1 MPKVMKLADKTGVER
16 ILEAGLFNSRWLLAP
31 FYLGLVLSLVMLLVA
46 FVTELARTLPIVF
59 TMDSEQVILT
69 VLLLIDLSL
78 AGNLVLIVVFSGYE
92 NFVSKIDTGDS
103 EDRPSWMG
111 TLDFSG
117 LKMKLIGSIIAI
129 SAISLL
135 RAFMTIVQPDVVPD
149 LFETTVD
156 EEVRDGVGERPVAEL
171 AQPSAHPNEVLLGDA
186 YVQVARRVGLLEPL
200 DKVDPHVPGEEVQV
214 RVALH
219 QREKRIHHFRSHALL
234 SSSRCFSAVS

>member
-16 ILEAGLFNSRWLLAP
+16 ILETGLFNSRWLLAP

-135 RAFMTIVQPDVVPD
+135 RAFMTIVQPDVP
-149 LFETTVD
+149 VD
-156 EEVRDGVGERPVAEL
+156 RERIFWL
-171 AQPSAHPNEVLLGDA
+171 I
-186 YVQVARRVGLLEPL
+186 
-200 DKVDPHVPGEEVQV
+200 
-214 RVALH
+214 ALH
-219 QREKRIHHFRSHALL
+219 LTFVGSGVLFAVMDWVSTQSEKRMHGTG
-234 SSSRCFSAVS
+234 